1 MPLPPRQSTVSHQLH
16 LLLTAAASCT
26 DLMALYSSWPAVS
39 RMSNKHVSPSMTT
52 YTKRHQ
58 KIHKNKL
65 YAVNIPGRETSLL
78 IQELGSSVQGTVHS
92 KIEFKIYWFRK
103 IYVEPCCLRC
113 VLRCNYGNGE
123 TEGIRT
129 GNVWCRRLKWKKCS
143 TKYLL

>member
-1 MPLPPRQSTVSHQLH
+1 
-16 LLLTAAASCT
+16 
-26 DLMALYSSWPAVS
+26 
-39 RMSNKHVSPSMTT
+39 MTT

-103 IYVEPCCLRC
+103 IYVEPYCLRC

-129 GNVWCRRLKWKKCS
+129 GNVWCTPSLKELPDMCS
-143 TKYLL
+143 VPFKETQMEKSV